1 MNCSRTIR
9 VGDIRIT
16 SLCDAQVDLSVWNDL
31 PAPTEGWRSLY
42 DRYPWAFS
50 GPTLWRIHCHA
61 FLVQTPDDIVVV
73 DTGPGPRA
81 RLDRWLKWGFPSSWT
96 GAIVQRSETMSSII
110 TPAPVD
116 LIARSGIRRQQR
128 PRRDPVHR

>member
-31 PAPTEGWRSLY
+31 PAPAEGWRSVF
-42 DRYPWAFS
+42 DRYPWAFH

-61 FLVQTPDDIVVV
+61 FLVQTPDDVAGLVSYLAGPDSDYMTGQAVIV
-73 DTGPGPRA
+73 DGG
-81 RLDRWLKWGFPSSWT
+81 
-96 GAIVQRSETMSSII
+96 IVM
-110 TPAPVD
+110 V
-116 LIARSGIRRQQR
+116 
-128 PRRDPVHR
+128 